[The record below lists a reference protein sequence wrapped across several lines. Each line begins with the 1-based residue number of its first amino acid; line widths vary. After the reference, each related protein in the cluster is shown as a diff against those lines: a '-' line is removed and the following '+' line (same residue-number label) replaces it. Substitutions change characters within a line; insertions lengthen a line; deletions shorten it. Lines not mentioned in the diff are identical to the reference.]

1 MTVVSFVCLFVCL
14 SNAAISSSVLKP
26 PSSSLFVYMWCSLSY
41 LTFYIQISQY
51 LQNGK
56 RVWETDMM
64 ASVWKSPENPCLS
77 INALRACV
85 YIYIRQLSSFRAPT
99 FCCLSIWMSYLP
111 YSLRFSEFM
120 PISFTR
126 KRTKH
131 ENTRSPPFS
140 YHTKRAADVNTGAQ
154 SINTESLFNCT
165 LVLSRLNRDCLCP
178 VLSRMRF
185 PRELRCLA
193 CNSINNDS
201 VVTQVV
207 RVRPLVA
214 VQASDLPFYAFARLF
229 VCLLFFFLGGGGRG

>member
-1 MTVVSFVCLFVCL
+1 MLSLMIWPSISKDLNICKTGNECEKLTWWPLFGNPRRILV
-14 SNAAISSSVLKP
+14 SVLMLCAP
-26 PSSSLFVYMWCSLSY
+26 VFIFTS
-41 LTFYIQISQY
+41 
-51 LQNGK
+51 G
-56 RVWETDMM
+56 
-64 ASVWKSPENPCLS
+64 
-77 INALRACV
+77 
-85 YIYIRQLSSFRAPT
+85 QLSSFRAPT
-99 FCCLSIWMSYLP
+99 LWFIDLNVATCHIHYAFLSLFPFLS
-111 YSLRFSEFM
+111 RENVQN
-120 PISFTR
+120 
-126 KRTKH
+126 TKILG
-131 ENTRSPPFS
+131 SPPFS

-201 VVTQVV
+201 VVTQMV

-229 VCLLFFFLGGGGRG
+229 YFIYLFFFGGGEGVIVFWG